1 MSTVQE
7 SLASISLQP
16 SQLAWNRDQKGRFES
31 IFDVDISVCQIV
43 VPKTLKLNKNDQKSN
58 RKNGGGGALSSLPDC
73 RVRQS
78 RGGFIHQIWVD
89 IYILARLD
97 YSYKATAAP

>member
-1 MSTVQE
+1 MARRQ
-7 SLASISLQP
+7 ISKRP

-43 VPKTLKLNKNDQKSN
+43 VPKTLKLNKNDQKAN
-58 RKNGGGGALSSLPDC
+58 RKKLVVVVELSFQLTLRS

-78 RGGFIHQIWVD
+78 RGGFIHQNELIFVFW
-89 IYILARLD
+89 LD
-97 YSYKATAAP
+97 